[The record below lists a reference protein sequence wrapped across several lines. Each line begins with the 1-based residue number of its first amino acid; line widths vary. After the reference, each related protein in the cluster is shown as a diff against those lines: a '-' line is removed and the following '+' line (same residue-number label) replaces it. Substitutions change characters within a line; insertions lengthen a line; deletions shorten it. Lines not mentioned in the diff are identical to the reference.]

1 MELRDILVKPLMTEK
16 SVNAE
21 QQNVYVFE
29 VSLKASKFDIKEAIS
44 SYFGVEVVAVRTLV
58 VRGKE
63 KRFGRFMGKRSNW
76 KKAYVQLAE
85 GQAINTSGEA

>member
-29 VSLKASKFDIKEAIS
+29 VSLKASKFDIKEAVS
-44 SYFGVEVVAVRTLV
+44 SYVGVDVVAVRTLV

-85 GQAINTSGEA
+85 GQAINTAGEE